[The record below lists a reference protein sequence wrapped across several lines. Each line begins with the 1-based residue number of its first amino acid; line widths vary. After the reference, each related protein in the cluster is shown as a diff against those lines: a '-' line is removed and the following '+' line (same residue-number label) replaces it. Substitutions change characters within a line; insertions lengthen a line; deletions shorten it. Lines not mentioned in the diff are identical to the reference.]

1 MLVELWSFNIYI
13 EEVKSSNPNIRS
25 LKMLL
30 LVFRKITISILY
42 LKDDNTLNSFISVLN
57 RNYKTNLAKH
67 PNPKQVKRMKTAG
80 LEKDVFNPCSM
91 CLVI

>member
-1 MLVELWSFNIYI
+1 MIVELWSFNIYI

-57 RNYKTNLAKH
+57 RNYKTNLARH
-67 PNPKQVKRMKTAG
+67 PNLMQAKGIKMAE
-80 LEKDVFNPCSM
+80 LEK
-91 CLVI
+91 VILKPM